1 MEQQMLCM
9 GHAFLEQRFT
19 RSCVTRAASSA
30 FSGHC
35 ALSMW
40 PRQGDPLRLMRRAHG
55 TGSIPRWWSFVGLE
69 ASTDVAA
76 LRRDI

>member
-1 MEQQMLCM
+1 
-9 GHAFLEQRFT
+9 
-19 RSCVTRAASSA
+19 
-30 FSGHC
+30 
-35 ALSMW
+35 MW

-69 ASTDVAA
+69 ASTGVAA